1 MPKERKT
8 RHAGDSTPSNA
19 LSAASS
25 GFDRKR
31 DRLGG
36 TLVAPL
42 KQFGQNFLKN
52 PMVVQSIVEKAEI
65 KSSDVVLEIGPG
77 TGNLTVELLKRAK
90 KVICV
95 EFDRRMVREVLK
107 RVEGTPFAKK
117 LEVIHGD
124 ILKVSIPYFDV
135 CVANIPYNIS
145 SPLLFKLLKHRPF
158 YRSAVIMF
166 QEEFAMRLTAR
177 PGEELYCRLTVNTQL
192 LARVDHLIKVGRNN
206 FRPPPKVDSRV
217 VRIVLRNPPPPINFL
232 EWDGLVRLLFNRK
245 HKTLHALLSTKAVLR
260 MLEANFNTFKSLE
273 AGGVRMDSQPSSQE
287 PSAGSTDFLDSSAVV
302 GCDDGHHDVDD
313 AWETQQSK
321 PIAQVSANNLAIKGL
336 VEEICSME
344 KFVDMRSARMDQDD
358 ILSLLEALNSR
369 GLHFC

>member
-1 MPKERKT
+1 MGKK
-8 RHAGDSTPSNA
+8 
-19 LSAASS
+19 
-25 GFDRKR
+25 

-52 PMVVQSIVEKAEI
+52 PMVVQSIVEKSEI
-65 KSSDVVLEIGPG
+65 RSSDVVLEIGPG

-107 RVEGTPFAKK
+107 RVEGTSVAGK
-117 LEVIHGD
+117 LQVIHGD
-124 ILKVSIPYFDV
+124 VLKVALPYFDV

-166 QEEFAMRLTAR
+166 QEEFAMRLTAK

-217 VRIVLRNPPPPINFL
+217 VRIVLRNPPPPINFM

-245 HKTLHALLSTKAVLR
+245 HKTLHALLCTKAVLK
-260 MLEANFNTFKSLE
+260 MLETNYKTFKSLE
-273 AGGVRMDSQPSSQE
+273 AKGPSVMGPREALQAE
-287 PSAGSTDFLDSSAVV
+287 PAPSSAVGGLLGAAPMSFLGTTSNGEEVDV
-302 GCDDGHHDVDD
+302 GDRHGDVDNL
-313 AWETQQSK
+313 WESPGPRQAGKSSEENFL
-321 PIAQVSANNLAIKGL
+321 VKGL

-344 KFVDMRSARMDQDD
+344 QFEGMRSARMDQDD
-358 ILSLLEALNSR
+358 ILSLLDVFNAR